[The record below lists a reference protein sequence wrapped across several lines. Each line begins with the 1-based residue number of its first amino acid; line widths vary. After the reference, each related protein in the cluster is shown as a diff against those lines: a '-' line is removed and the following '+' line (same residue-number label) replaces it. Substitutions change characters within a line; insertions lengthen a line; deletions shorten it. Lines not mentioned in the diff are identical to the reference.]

1 MYFYRNANNSWII
14 GSTIY
19 DLFTT
24 DGLRELTPEPT
35 SLVEGNY
42 TRVSMTLALGKT
54 VNDKLVT
61 EIKKNAAGQFY
72 ATFAEFYAATS
83 SFFTTHSGIVTGKK
97 NAVLSDTVELVQFG
111 WIRPI
116 LLAGTIKYVT
126 EDGDL
131 RVDTFDLKETS
142 LERVRQIYLTGTTA
156 NMGIVVYP

>member
-1 MYFYRNANNSWII
+1 MYFFRSANNSWII

-54 VNDKLVT
+54 VNNKLVT

-83 SFFTTHSGIVTGKK
+83 SFFETIYDIANAEQ
-97 NAVLSDTVELVQFG
+97 NAVLSDTVDLANFG
-111 WIRPI
+111 WIRPE
-116 LLAGTIKYVT
+116 LLAGTIKYTTVN
-126 EDGDL
+126 GD
-131 RVDTFDLKETS
+131 VKTKAFDLKELS
-142 LERVRQIYLTGTTA
+142 LVRVRKVWLTGTTA
-156 NMGIVVYP
+156 DMGIVVYF